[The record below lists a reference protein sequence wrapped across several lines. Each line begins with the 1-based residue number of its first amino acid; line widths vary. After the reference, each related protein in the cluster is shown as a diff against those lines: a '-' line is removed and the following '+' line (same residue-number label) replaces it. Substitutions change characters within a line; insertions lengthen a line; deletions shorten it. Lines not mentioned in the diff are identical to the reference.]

1 MTQVSFKIYHN
12 PRCSKSRKVLEILNY
27 KTKDL
32 KIIKYLEDGIDII
45 ELKSILS
52 LNKIPKDEIIRKNES
67 SCKELT
73 LTKKDLSKDEI
84 INYIVKF
91 PILLQRP
98 LITKYQ
104 SNMLVQAVIGR
115 PPEIVLNLFDKF

>member
-12 PRCSKSRKVLEILNY
+12 PRCSKSRKVLEILNS

-45 ELKSILS
+45 ELKSILN
-52 LNKIPKDEIIRKNES
+52 LNKISKDEIIRKNES
-67 SCKELT
+67 LYKELK
-73 LTKKDLSKDEI
+73 LTKKKLAKDDI

-98 LITKYQ
+98 LICKYQ
-104 SNMLVQAVIGR
+104 SNKLVQTVIGR
-115 PPEIVLNLFDKF
+115 PLEKVLILFD

>member
-12 PRCSKSRKVLEILNY
+12 PRCSKSRQVLEILNS

-32 KIIKYLEDGIDII
+32 KIIKYLEYGIDII

-52 LNKIPKDEIIRKNES
+52 LNKISKDEIIRKDES
-67 SCKELT
+67 IYKELK
-73 LTKKDLSKDEI
+73 LTKKKLAKDDI

-98 LITKYQ
+98 LISKYQ
-104 SNMLVQAVIGR
+104 NNKLVQTVIGR
-115 PPEIVLNLFDKF
+115 PPETVLNLFD

>member
-12 PRCSKSRKVLEILNY
+12 PRCSKSRKVLEILNS

-52 LNKIPKDEIIRKNES
+52 SNKISKDEIIRKNES
-67 SCKELT
+67 SYKELK
-73 LTKKDLSKDEI
+73 LTKKDLSTDKI

-98 LITKYQ
+98 LISKYH
-104 SNMLVQAVIGR
+104 NNKLVQAVVGR
-115 PPEIVLNLFDKF
+115 PPETVLNLFD